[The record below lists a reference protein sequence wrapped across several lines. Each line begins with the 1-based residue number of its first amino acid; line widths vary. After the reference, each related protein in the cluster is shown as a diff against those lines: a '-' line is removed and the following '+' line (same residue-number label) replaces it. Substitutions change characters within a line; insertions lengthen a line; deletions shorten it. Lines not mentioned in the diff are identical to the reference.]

1 MTRRT
6 KSHALHFVPLRFYPL
21 VPSSRPLI
29 QASRPRLKT
38 EILSTYPIR
47 GKIKSMNIHIYQ
59 MKKVRGFLLIEL
71 LIVVAIIGILS
82 AIAVPSY
89 QSYIKKANRADA
101 QQVMMTIANKQQQY
115 LLDARRYIDILD
127 SSGLNVL
134 AGDNKWVCGSTA
146 AAGCSNARYVVRVGV
161 DNDARPPSFTVTA
174 TPTAL
179 QSSDGTLT
187 FTSTGI
193 KSRMVSSVDQGW

>member
-1 MTRRT
+1 
-6 KSHALHFVPLRFYPL
+6 
-21 VPSSRPLI
+21 
-29 QASRPRLKT
+29 
-38 EILSTYPIR
+38 
-47 GKIKSMNIHIYQ
+47 MNIHIYQ
-59 MKKVRGFLLIEL
+59 MKKVRGFSLIEL

-115 LLDARRYIDILD
+115 LLDARRYIDVLD

-134 AGDNKWVCGSTA
+134 AGDNKWLCGSTA
-146 AAGCSNARYVVRVGV
+146 TAGCANARYVITAAV
-161 DNDARPPSFTVTA
+161 DNTATPPSFTVTA

-187 FTSTGI
+187 VTSAGV
-193 KSRMVSSVDQGW
+193 KKRMVNSVDQGW